1 MLLYLNEL
9 VNYWNLGVFLGFEY
23 LFLSRYVLI
32 KKKKVV
38 FLKKKMIIKGILYFL
53 NEVIEGSNILEDS
66 GWNWW

>member
-1 MLLYLNEL
+1 MNEL
-9 VNYWNLGVFLGFEY
+9 VNYWNLGVFLGFKY

-32 KKKKVV
+32 KKKKKVV

>member
-1 MLLYLNEL
+1 MNEL
-9 VNYWNLGVFLGFEY
+9 VNYWNLGVFLGFKY

>member
-1 MLLYLNEL
+1 MNEL
-9 VNYWNLGVFLGFEY
+9 VIYWSLGVFLGFKY

>member
-9 VNYWNLGVFLGFEY
+9 VNYWNLGVFLGFKY

>member
-1 MLLYLNEL
+1 MNEL
-9 VNYWNLGVFLGFEY
+9 VNYWSLGVFLGFKY